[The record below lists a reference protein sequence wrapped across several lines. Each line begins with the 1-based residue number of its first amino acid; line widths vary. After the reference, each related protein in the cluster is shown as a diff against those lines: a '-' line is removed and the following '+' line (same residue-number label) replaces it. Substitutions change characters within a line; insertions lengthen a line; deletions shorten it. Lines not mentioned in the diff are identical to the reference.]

1 MRRPLFRA
9 PLDNRRDI
17 QQHTVSHLYTPEGGN
32 DSLTD
37 IPNLIGGEVPRGPR
51 DLFRR
56 LDELGIVHATMRH
69 DPVFTVEEALR
80 LRGRIPGAHSKN
92 LFVRDKK
99 ERHWL
104 VSCLSDRK
112 LDLKWLAGELG
123 TKRLT
128 FCSRRRLEG
137 YLGIRPGAVSP
148 FAILNDVSGVVRV
161 ALDADLLAGEPLNFH
176 PLDNARTTTVSRAG
190 LLHFLDAEAHPPL
203 ILGFPERSSSRQPL
217 SGRPE

>member
-1 MRRPLFRA
+1 MRDHPPPRP
-9 PLDNRRDI
+9 P
-17 QQHTVSHLYTPEGGN
+17 P
-32 DSLTD
+32 
-37 IPNLIGGEVPRGPR
+37 LIGGGVANGPP

-56 LDELGIVHATMRH
+56 LDELGVAHDTMRH

-92 LFVRDKK
+92 LFLRDKK

-128 FCSRRRLEG
+128 FCSERRLRG
-137 YLGIRPGAVSP
+137 YLGIRPGSVSP
-148 FAILNDVSGVVRV
+148 FAVLNDATGIVRV
-161 ALDADLLAGEPLNFH
+161 ALDEDLLEREPLNFH
-176 PLDNARTTTVSRAG
+176 PLDNSLTTVVSRAG
-190 LLHFLDAEAHPPL
+190 LMRFLDAEAHPPL
-203 ILGFPERSSSRQPL
+203 VVRFPAPASRPDQRNA
-217 SGRPE
+217 GMM